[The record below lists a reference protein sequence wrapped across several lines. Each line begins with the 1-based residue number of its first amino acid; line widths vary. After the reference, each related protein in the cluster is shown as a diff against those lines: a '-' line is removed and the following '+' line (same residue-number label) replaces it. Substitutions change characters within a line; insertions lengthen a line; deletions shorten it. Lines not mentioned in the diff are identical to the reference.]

1 MFLYISIPL
10 EKKSAVN
17 PNFLKNEQ
25 ELFRSKDKIIYGQLY
40 IPSMNGITKTNDYG
54 EVKMERISTGVEGLD
69 SMIGGGLP
77 KSSITLISG
86 PPGGGKSIF
95 CFQFLY
101 EGAKNDEKCLF
112 LTMDKKVEGL
122 LAQAKQLGF
131 DFQPAIEKNLVKFLY
146 LNISK
151 KFVYETMTNEILS
164 GNYSRIALDSIT
176 PLSEMP
182 IFMRPSEE
190 DKVDTSMV
198 DFEELPQDV
207 SLPTRRLHL
216 RYILSTLES
225 TNSTSIVTSELPVGS
240 SLLSRDGISEFLAD
254 GVITL
259 SLDPTMDRR
268 KLSVMKMRSTKHT
281 LKPRDIV
288 IDYGGIKIV

>member
-1 MFLYISIPL
+1 
-10 EKKSAVN
+10 
-17 PNFLKNEQ
+17 
-25 ELFRSKDKIIYGQLY
+25 
-40 IPSMNGITKTNDYG
+40 MNGIAKTNGYG

-101 EGAKNDEKCLF
+101 EGAKNGEKCLF

-122 LAQAKQLGF
+122 LSQAKQLGF

-164 GNYSRIALDSIT
+164 GNYNRIVLDSIT

-259 SLDPTMDRR
+259 YLDPTMDRR

-288 IDYGGIKIV
+288 IDHGGIKIV